1 VTVKGLIPL
10 LNFAT
15 LLNEAQ
21 PSSNRAIGE
30 WQISRVYSVV
40 ALGESAL
47 HHGRLCLE
55 HCDSDALR
63 PFLKAC
69 AHEAMARALS
79 LSDKATA
86 RIHYQ
91 AAGDLVETIEDQEE
105 RNILQSDLLTIKV

>member
-1 VTVKGLIPL
+1 MRRGLDFESI
-10 LNFAT
+10 
-15 LLNEAQ
+15 
-21 PSSNRAIGE
+21 R

-47 HHGRLCLE
+47 HHARLCMKRY
-55 HCDSDALR
+55 DADALR
-63 PFLKAC
+63 PFLKTC
-69 AHEAMARALS
+69 AHGAMARALS

-91 AAGDLVETIEDQEE
+91 AARDLVETIEDQEE